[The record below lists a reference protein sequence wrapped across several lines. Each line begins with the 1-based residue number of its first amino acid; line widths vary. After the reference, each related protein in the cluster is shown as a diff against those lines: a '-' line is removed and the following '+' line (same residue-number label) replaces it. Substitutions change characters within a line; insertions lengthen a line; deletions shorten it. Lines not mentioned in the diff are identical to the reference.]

1 MLNKING
8 SFLKL
13 EGVNKYYGGF
23 RALKDVSISVGQGEV
38 RAIIG
43 PNGAGKSTLLKVISG
58 EIKGESGKIYY
69 KEKEITSLSAQQIR
83 KCRLSRS
90 FQKTEIMLNMAVVDN
105 IKLAVQSFT
114 PFRYSLMNDFE
125 NNPLLNQ
132 KANELLDALDF
143 MSLKDITAGLLSYAD
158 QRKVDLAL
166 ALAGEPEILLLDEP
180 TSGMSFEE
188 SQKFCALMLSL
199 CKKDGI
205 TMVFVEHDM
214 DVVFKIAQ
222 KITVLSRGSV
232 LMEGEPHEVLNN
244 SEVQKIYIGEEQ

>member
-1 MLNKING
+1 MLNKSDG

-23 RALKDVSISVGQGEV
+23 CALRDVSISVGQGEV

-125 NNPLLNQ
+125 NNSLLNQ
-132 KANELLDALDF
+132 KASELLDALDF
-143 MSLKDITAGLLSYAD
+143 MSLKDISAGLLSYAD
-158 QRKVDLAL
+158 QRKVDCPGL
-166 ALAGEPEILLLDEP
+166 
-180 TSGMSFEE
+180 
-188 SQKFCALMLSL
+188 
-199 CKKDGI
+199 
-205 TMVFVEHDM
+205 
-214 DVVFKIAQ
+214 
-222 KITVLSRGSV
+222 GS
-232 LMEGEPHEVLNN
+232 
-244 SEVQKIYIGEEQ
+244 